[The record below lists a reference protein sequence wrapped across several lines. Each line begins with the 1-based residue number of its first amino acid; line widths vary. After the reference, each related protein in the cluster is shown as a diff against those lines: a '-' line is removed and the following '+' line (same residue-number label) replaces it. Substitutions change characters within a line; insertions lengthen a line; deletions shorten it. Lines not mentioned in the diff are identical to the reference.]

1 MITERSKRYV
11 YLPIAFA
18 VILAAGILLGNRLT
32 RLTGN
37 KADNILFVKPENH
50 DKLSEI
56 INYIQQDY
64 VDSVDRDELT
74 GNAINGILEQLDPH
88 SQYIPA
94 ADFHEVNDPLNGNF
108 EGIGIQFR
116 IEKDTIMVVQTIP
129 GGPSERAGLR
139 AGDRIVMIN
148 DTLVAGIQ
156 IENRDAVRKLKGKRG
171 TEVTVGVYRRGV
183 SGLIDFTII
192 RDIIPT
198 YSIDISYMVDETI
211 GYIKLNKF
219 ATTTYEEFLEALKDL
234 QSKGMT
240 KLIIDLRGNYG
251 GYLQA
256 AINMADEFLGDK
268 KLIVYTEGNNRPN
281 KYAYA
286 TSKGF
291 FEDQPL
297 VILIDE
303 ASASASEI
311 IAGAV
316 QDNDRGLV
324 VGRRSFG
331 KGLVQEQLSFPDGSA
346 IRLTVARYHT
356 PTGRNIQRPYEKGA
370 QEYYH
375 ELFERYTSGEME
387 DPDSVMFN
395 DSLKYT
401 TPGGKV
407 VYGGGGIMPDIY
419 VSLKTDEKDKLYN
432 QLVRKNIIFQ
442 FAFDYTDRNRA
453 DLSVYKNLQEFES
466 GFAVTPAMFEE
477 LLDFAREEGINGNY
491 KEISDS
497 ERKIKQLL
505 KAYISRN
512 VLDDAGFYPI
522 YHKLDKVFLTAMDT
536 LRKIN

>member
-1 MITERSKRYV
+1 MSTERSKRYI
-11 YLPIAFA
+11 YLPLAFA
-18 VILAAGILLGNRLT
+18 VVLAGGILLGNRLT
-32 RLTGN
+32 RVTGN
-37 KADNILFVKPENH
+37 KADNILFLKPENH

-64 VDSVDRDELT
+64 VDSVNRNELT
-74 GNAINGILEQLDPH
+74 ENAINGILEQLDPH

-148 DTLVAGIQ
+148 DTLMAGIQ
-156 IENRDAVRKLKGKRG
+156 VENRDAVRKLKGKRG
-171 TEVTVGVYRRGV
+171 TEVTVSVFRRGV
-183 SGLIDFTII
+183 NGLIDFTII
-192 RDIIPT
+192 RDVIPT

-211 GYIKLNKF
+211 GYIKFNKF

-234 QSKGMT
+234 QSQGMK

-286 TSKGF
+286 TSKGL
-291 FEDQPL
+291 FEEQPL

-419 VSLKTDEKDKLYN
+419 VSLKADDRDKFYN
-432 QLVRKNIIFQ
+432 ELVRKNIIFQ
-442 FAFDYTDRNRA
+442 FAFDYTDRNR
-453 DLSVYKNLQEFES
+453 SVLS
-466 GFAVTPAMFEE
+466 GFGSLDNFEEGFSVTPAMFEE
-477 LLDFAREEGINGNY
+477 LIDFAREEGISGTK

-497 ERKIKQLL
+497 ERKIKLLL

-522 YHKLDKVFLTAMDT
+522 YHRLDKVFLTAVDT